1 MYYIALPDN
10 DEMFFSYVNLVINN
24 KRKNNIEYPNTR
36 PNKIGW
42 VKVSYT
48 RNEVNEPFI
57 TVSNNKEKVFVEMI
71 INQFLLLR
79 TYWNDII
86 RTFEVYPSSDKC

>member
-1 MYYIALPDN
+1 MYYISLPDN
-10 DEMFFSYVNLVINN
+10 REMFFSFVNLVINN
-24 KRKNNIEYPNTR
+24 KRKNDIEHPNAR

-48 RNEVNEPFI
+48 RNEVNEPFV

-79 TYWNDII
+79 KYWNII
-86 RTFEVYPSSDKC
+86 RTFEVSPSSDKY

>member
-1 MYYIALPDN
+1 MYYIPLPDN
-10 DEMFFSYVNLVINN
+10 NEMFFSYVNLVINN
-24 KRKNNIEYPNTR
+24 KRKNNVEHPNTR

-48 RNEVNEPFI
+48 RNKVNEPFVV
-57 TVSNNKEKVFVEMI
+57 VSNNKEKVFVEMI

-79 TYWNDII
+79 SYWNII
-86 RTFEVYPSSDKC
+86 RTFEVYPSSN